1 MTIYFLDFKDG
12 KDTNSGLS
20 WDEAFLT
27 SERLDKELDKNIK
40 SADFK
45 IEAGI
50 NGFKVIGLEKK
61 R

>member
-1 MTIYFLDFKDG
+1 MTTYFLDFEDG
-12 KDTNSGLS
+12 KDTNSGLC
-20 WDEAFLT
+20 WDQAFLT
-27 SERLDKELDKNIK
+27 RERLDKELDKNIK

-61 R
+61 K